1 MNEEDR
7 EQHYAEDLVNRYEK
21 MLANDESYYFDIEEF
36 EEIVDFYCDNNKF
49 NQALHAINYAYTLF
63 PENTVLMLRES
74 QILAGMGRLSKA
86 LSRLRTLE
94 KFEPRNQEVVL
105 TMGSIYSQLREHKQ
119 AIELF
124 KRALEM
130 GGEEMEEE
138 IYLEIALEYEN
149 MDRFDKAIET
159 LQEALK
165 KTPDNETLMY
175 ELAYCFETADR
186 TAECIEYYTAF
197 IERHPFSFPA
207 WYNIG
212 NAYQK
217 LDELEKSIEAYDY
230 CIAIQPDFAPAY
242 YNKAHALFKSE
253 KYTEAITVFEETYA
267 YEPPQAPIYC
277 HIGECFEKL
286 EEFDKALFY
295 YKKSIQNDEYY
306 ADAYVGIGMVMD
318 LQGKTTEALNYIER
332 AIELE
337 PENPDY
343 HLFLVEIFKKMN
355 HLAEAE
361 AITETLILRFP
372 ENEDVWLDHSDI
384 FYIKKD
390 YETALA
396 AINEGWQKN
405 PQSTA
410 LGYRKVAYLKA
421 AGKLEEGSELLLRL
435 FQNDPEGAEEL
446 VEYFPQVKYDNLYQS
461 LLREHL
467 GKKKG

>member
-1 MNEEDR
+1 MNEDDR
-7 EQHYAEDLVNRYEK
+7 DQHYAEDLVNRYEK
-21 MLANDESYYFDIEEF
+21 MLADDESYYFDIEEF
-36 EEIVDFYCDNNKF
+36 EEIVDYYCDNNKF
-49 NQALHAINYAYTLF
+49 GQALDAIGYAYTLF
-63 PENTVLMLRES
+63 PENTALMLRES
-74 QILAGMGRLSKA
+74 QILAGMGRLTKA
-86 LSRLRTLE
+86 LNRLKTLE
-94 KFEPRNQEVVL
+94 KFEPQNQEVIL

-130 GGEEMEEE
+130 GGDEMEEE

-159 LQEALK
+159 LQEALR

-186 TAECIEYYTAF
+186 TAECIEYYNAF
-197 IERHPFSFPA
+197 IEKHPYSFPA

-217 LDELEKSIEAYDY
+217 LEQLDEAIEAYDY
-230 CIAIQPDFAPAY
+230 CIAIQQDFAPAY
-242 YNKAHALFKSE
+242 YNKAHALFKKE
-253 KYTEAITVFEETYA
+253 RYADAISVFEETYA

-295 YKKSIQNDEYY
+295 YRKSIQNDEYY

-318 LQGKTTEALNYIER
+318 LQGKTSEALSYIQR

-343 HLFLVEIFKKMN
+343 HLFLVEILKKIK
-355 HLAEAE
+355 HFAEAE
-361 AITETLILRFP
+361 SITETLIARFP
-372 ENEDVWLDHSDI
+372 ENEDVWLDHSDV
-384 FYIKKD
+384 FFQKGD
-390 YETALA
+390 FEDAVT

-405 PQSTA
+405 PGSTA

-421 AGKLEEGSELLLRL
+421 AGKHEEANEILLRL
-435 FQNDPEGAEEL
+435 YNSDPETSEEL
-446 VEYFPQVKYDNLYQS
+446 EEYYPTITNDTFYIQLKSNS
-461 LLREHL
+461 GR
-467 GKKKG
+467 